1 MPVLSRP
8 AALITGAA
16 PNFPAPVPNTF
27 VHHDH
32 AAVSQDQRDVA

>member
-1 MPVLSRP
+1 MPALSHPR
-8 AALITGAA
+8 ALITGAA

-27 VHHDH
+27 VGYDH